1 VSTLRAGPAPSA
13 RWMTAQGVSSAPL
26 LGGQDLPGSVAG
38 ARAQLWQA
46 SLSCRYIRVTGVVVL
61 SAARTAAS
69 ATASGK
75 HSKRKALKVLHK
87 P

>member
-1 VSTLRAGPAPSA
+1 VSTLRAGPTPSA
-13 RWMTAQGVSSAPL
+13 WWMTEHGVLSAPL
-26 LGGQDLPGSVAG
+26 LGGQDLPGTVAG
-38 ARAQLWQA
+38 TRAQLWQA

-69 ATASGK
+69 ATVSGK

-87 P
+87 L